1 MSPSPFLHLR
11 ACRSL
16 LKLPAASLTST
27 SSPPARPGTSAAPL
41 PSPPRRRVV
50 ITGLGLICP
59 LGVGTDAVWRR
70 LLRGDTATVALDHAA
85 FASLP
90 SRVAG
95 LVPRGTGGG
104 DSATFDPSLFVPASQ
119 ARHLS
124 PTTVMALAAARLA
137 LDDSGWRPR
146 GPEERLRAGVA
157 VGVGVAD
164 LEEIVNAGVSLREL
178 GARKLSP
185 FFVPRILT
193 NMPGAHISI
202 AHGLKGPVH
211 SVSTACATGAHA
223 LGDAARLV
231 ARGDADVM
239 VAGGAE
245 AAVTPL
251 AVAGFCRARSL
262 STAFNGR
269 PGAASRPFHPERDGF
284 VIAEGAAVVVLEEME
299 RAMGRGARI
308 LAEVMGYGMSGD
320 ANHITAPSEDG
331 DGAYRWV
338 CVCVGGC
345 MEAALLD
352 AGLSPGDVGYVNAH
366 ATSTPLGDAA
376 ELCAIQRLFGSRCS
390 SSSGGVPALAI
401 SSTKGATGHLLGAA
415 GALEAAFAAL
425 ACARAEL
432 PPTANLDRVEP
443 GCTLNLVPLRSQPWP
458 HDDRCRRRRVALT
471 NSFGF
476 GGTNASLC
484 LGSVDA

>member
-11 ACRSL
+11 ASRSL
-16 LKLPAASLTST
+16 LRHPVVVTSLTLTTS
-27 SSPPARPGTSAAPL
+27 SSPPPPARSGTSATPL

-50 ITGLGLICP
+50 ITGLGLLCP
-59 LGVGTDAVWRR
+59 LGVGTDAAWRR
-70 LLRGDTATVALDHAA
+70 LLRGDTATVALDHPA

-95 LVPRGTGGG
+95 LVPRGTGG
-104 DSATFDPSLFVPASQ
+104 DTAATFDPSLFVPASQ
-119 ARHLS
+119 ARQLS
-124 PTTVMALAAARLA
+124 STTIMALAAARLA

-146 GPEERLRAGVA
+146 DPEEQLRAGVA

-164 LEEIVNAGVSLREL
+164 LEEIVNAGVALREL

-185 FFVPRILT
+185 FFVPKILT
-193 NMPGAHISI
+193 NMAGAHISI

-239 VAGGAE
+239 LAGGAE
-245 AAVTPL
+245 AAVSPL

-262 STAFNGR
+262 STAFNER
-269 PGAASRPFHPERDGF
+269 PEAASRPFHPERDGF

-299 RAMGRGARI
+299 RAVARGARI

-331 DGAYRWV
+331 DGAYR
-338 CVCVGGC
+338 C

-352 AGLSPGDVGYVNAH
+352 AGLSPSDVGYINAH

-390 SSSGGVPALAI
+390 SSSSGGVPALAV

-425 ACARAEL
+425 ACAHAEL

-458 HDDRCRRRRVALT
+458 QHDLCRRRVALT

>member
-338 CVCVGGC
+338 HGG
-345 MEAALLD
+345 
-352 AGLSPGDVGYVNAH
+352 
-366 ATSTPLGDAA
+366 
-376 ELCAIQRLFGSRCS
+376 R
-390 SSSGGVPALAI
+390 PA
-401 SSTKGATGHLLGAA
+401 
-415 GALEAAFAAL
+415 
-425 ACARAEL
+425 RRR
-432 PPTANLDRVEP
+432 P
-443 GCTLNLVPLRSQPWP
+443 QP
-458 HDDRCRRRRVALT
+458 RRRRLRQRSRHVHSARRRGRALRHPAPLRVSLLLLLWRRSGPRHLIDEGRHRSPARRGRRARGGLRGPGVRARRAAAHRQPGPHGAGLHPQPRAAALPAVA
-471 NSFGF
+471 
-476 GGTNASLC
+476 AR
-484 LGSVDA
+484 